1 MGDIALASVWF
12 GKKHMNMLLRSDR
25 SVPGRIDYNPPE
37 AMANLLSKLAMFQI
51 FKGLANGG
59 TALHC
64 SSMTGNYESTACL
77 LQNGCDESVLSLE
90 GYTYKEAS
98 VIVDKYTNRSSA
110 HA

>member
-12 GKKHMNMLLRSDR
+12 GKEHMNMLLTADR
-25 SVPGRIDYNPPE
+25 SLPGRIDYKPPQ
-37 AMANLLSKLAMFQI
+37 AMVDFLSKHAMFKI
-51 FKGLANGG
+51 FRDLTNGG

-64 SSMTGNYESTACL
+64 SSMTGNYESMACL

-90 GYTYKEAS
+90 GYNYKEAP
-98 VIVDKYTNRSSA
+98 VVVDKYTNRSSA